1 MSLQFAAISA
11 IAGRAVAPV
20 AAPQP
25 REQSD
30 VAAEREA
37 LALAASSLGSTPAA
51 FAARAQP
58 LAAPAPLAPAVLSA
72 LLSLQA
78 ATEAAPRD
86 LLQRRARTYASA
98 ARLRRMA
105 RAA

>member
-11 IAGRAVAPV
+11 IAGRAVAPA
-20 AAPQP
+20 AAPHS
-25 REQSD
+25 REQAD
-30 VAAEREA
+30 QAAEAEA
-37 LALAASSLGSTPAA
+37 LSPAA
-51 FAARAQP
+51 PAVGSAPAALAARAQP

-72 LLSLQA
+72 LLSLQT
-78 ATEAAPRD
+78 ATETAPRD

-98 ARLRRMA
+98 VRLRRMA